1 MAPKDYKTFA
11 GTICCYQAFDF
22 TDIKV
27 LCVSEGEQCCIF
39 SKTCLAAGEDV
50 LGPGMIEVDK
60 DKGEICNLGLGIC
73 SYGLKTPA
81 VCCKSRQSCLCI
93 KSAAAFPFD
102 DDFVPGP
109 VCAGIPCPGFQCMP
123 QAGCLV
129 PPYSQKW
136 LDEHKELDG
145 VGGPAASD
153 AADAME
159 R

>member
-1 MAPKDYKTFA
+1 MAPKDMKTCNA
-11 GTICCYQAFDF
+11 CICCYDAIDL

-60 DKGEICNLGLGIC
+60 DKGEICNLGLVIC

-81 VCCKSRQSCLCI
+81 VCCKGRQSCLCY
-93 KSAAAFPFD
+93 KSVAAFPFD
-102 DDFVPGP
+102 DEYVPAP
-109 VCAGIPCPGFQCMP
+109 VCAGIPCPGFQCTP
-123 QAGCLV
+123 NPGCCT

-145 VGGPAASD
+145 VGGPAACE
-153 AADAME
+153 MTG

>member
-1 MAPKDYKTFA
+1 MAPKDMKTCNA
-11 GTICCYQAFDF
+11 CICCYDAIDL

-60 DKGEICNLGLGIC
+60 DKGEICHLGLGCC
-73 SYGLKTPA
+73 SCGLKTPS
-81 VCCKSRQSCLCI
+81 VLCKGRQSCLCM

-102 DDFVPGP
+102 DEYVPGP
-109 VCAGIPCPGFQCMP
+109 VCAVYGCQCLP
-123 QAGCLV
+123 NGGCCT
-129 PPYSQKW
+129 PPFSQKW
-136 LDEHKELDG
+136 LDEHKDFEG
-145 VGGPAASD
+145 VGGPAACE
-153 AADAME
+153 MTG